1 MLVMIELLR
10 RATTSNDSKLTEEG
24 SELQCTSAQTLS
36 HSEQPTVNLKN
47 KFELLKRSSDNS
59 SQL

>member
-1 MLVMIELLR
+1 MLVMIELQR
-10 RATTSNDSKLTEEG
+10 RATTPNDSKLTEEG
-24 SELQCTSAQTLS
+24 SELQSTSAQTLS

-47 KFELLKRSSDNS
+47 KFELLKRISDNS